1 MLWSSVRSCYQLQL
15 VVVPGVDVPVTVVV
29 VVDGVIDVVVGVG
42 VIDVVV
48 VVVAVVIM
56 IMVSVSSSSSIS
68 FPSQQKIGIL
78 SFSSFFHQK
87 TSESFDLIS
96 HPRKR
101 KEGTVLRGS
110 QDLRCAISE
119 YESISP
125 KPCAH
130 STFTTM

>member
-1 MLWSSVRSCYQLQL
+1 MLWSSIRSCYQLQL

-42 VIDVVV
+42 VIDV

-119 YESISP
+119 
-125 KPCAH
+125 
-130 STFTTM
+130 

>member
-1 MLWSSVRSCYQLQL
+1 MLWSSIRSYYQLQL

-29 VVDGVIDVVVGVG
+29 VVVVS
-42 VIDVVV
+42 VVDV

-56 IMVSVSSSSSIS
+56 IMVSVSSSSS

-110 QDLRCAISE
+110 QD
-119 YESISP
+119 
-125 KPCAH
+125 
-130 STFTTM
+130 